1 MLKLNAFSTVEEI
14 SAYLAM
20 WCKLATKVYREKKL
34 IIAFS
39 YKCGTEY
46 RFRAVKC
53 SFTDIKPYMV
63 SVCEKSFSSRHVS
76 YECDVTYKLR
86 LENVKNGSIK
96 GSNDSFVKQF
106 FNNECVFDIDENEFF
121 TKFELF
127 KSMYGHGASA
137 EISAQRA
144 KAKRQKKG
152 ENTEMTLTVGHF
164 TEWLINPEN
173 YKINVKTVKNGY
185 DYKDKNGNTYEI
197 KTCYSKVK
205 YNGQNYSFGGSTIEL
220 SKDF

>member
-1 MLKLNAFSTVEEI
+1 MVKLNEFSTVEEI
-14 SAYLAM
+14 NEYLNA
-20 WCKLATKVYREKKL
+20 WSHLATKIYTKKRL

-53 SFTDIKPYMV
+53 DFTDIKPYMV
-63 SVCEKSFSSRHVS
+63 SICEKSFSSRHVS
-76 YECDVTYKLR
+76 SECDVTYKLR
-86 LENVKNGSIK
+86 LENVKNGSKK
-96 GSNDSFVKQF
+96 GVNDSFVKQF
-106 FNNECVFDIDENEFF
+106 FNNECVFDIDEKEFF

-127 KSMYGHGASA
+127 KSIYGHNASNI
-137 EISAQRA
+137 ISAQRA
-144 KAKRQKKG
+144 KAKKQKKG

-164 TEWLINPEN
+164 TEWLINPD
-173 YKINVKTVKNGY
+173 YKINVKTIKNGY
-185 DYKDKNGNTYEI
+185 DYREKNGNTYEI

-205 YNGQNYSFGGSTIEL
+205 YNGQIYSFGGSTIEL